1 VTWKW
6 KGGLVRQ
13 EMVRRGWNQAEL
25 AQRAGVTPN
34 AISRLMRGGSVSIVQ
49 VRKVAEVLGRSP
61 EDYWDH
67 GGAESPAEIAQ
78 ETA

>member
-34 AISRLMRGGSVSIVQ
+34 AISRLVRGGSVSIVQ
-49 VRKVAEVLGRSP
+49 VRKVAEVLGRTP

-67 GGAESPAEIAQ
+67 DGADAEIAQ
-78 ETA
+78 EPA